1 MNYNFLKIEDKG
13 KYSIVFLNRPPVNA
27 LAPDFLS
34 EIEDA
39 VLKISADKNKRAI
52 ILTGEGKSFC
62 AGADIKVMK
71 EFSSIEAREFAM
83 NGQRVL
89 QNIENAEIPVI
100 AAIHGYALGG
110 GCELALACDIRVV
123 TKSAQIGQPEVR
135 LGLIPG
141 FAGTQRLSRLIG
153 IGKAKWMI
161 YTGESIS
168 GEKAYEWGF
177 AEVLTEDGKHLEEAE
192 NLVKRILEMGPSAI
206 RLVKSVINRGI
217 DSTFSTATGYEAES
231 FGLVFSTGEPKEG
244 IDAFLSKRKA
254 KWVEEG

>member
-1 MNYNFLKIEDKG
+1 MEYKYLKIEDKG
-13 KYSIVFLNRPPVNA
+13 KYSIIFLNRPPVNA
-27 LAPDFLS
+27 LSPDLLS
-34 EIEDA
+34 EIDDA
-39 VLKISADKNKRAI
+39 VCSISSDKSKRAI
-52 ILTGEGKSFC
+52 IITGEGKSFC

-71 EFSSIEAREFAM
+71 EFDSIQAREFAM
-83 NGQRVL
+83 KGQKVL
-89 QNIENAEIPVI
+89 QNIENADIPVI
-100 AAIHGYALGG
+100 AAIHGFALGG

-123 TKSAQIGQPEVR
+123 AKSAQIGQPEVR

-177 AEVLTEDGKHLEEAE
+177 AEVLAEDGKHLEEAE
-192 NLVKRILEMGPSAI
+192 KIVKKILEMGPSAI
-206 RLVKSVINRGI
+206 RLVKTVINRGI
-217 DSTFSTATGYEAES
+217 DSTFSTATSYEAES

-244 IDAFLSKRKA
+244 IEAFLEKKKA
-254 KWVEEG
+254 KWIEES

>member
-1 MNYNFLKIEDKG
+1 MEYKYIKIEDKG
-13 KYSIVFLNRPPVNA
+13 KYAIIFLNRPPVNA
-27 LAPDFLS
+27 LSPDLLS

-39 VLKISADKNKRAI
+39 VLSMSSDKSKRALI
-52 ILTGEGKSFC
+52 IAGEGKSFC

-71 EFSSIEAREFAM
+71 EFDSIQAREFAM
-83 NGQRVL
+83 KGQRVL

-100 AAIHGYALGG
+100 AAIHGFALGG

-177 AEVLTEDGKHLEEAE
+177 AEVLAGDGKHLEEAE
-192 NLVKRILEMGPSAI
+192 NIVRKILEMGPSAI
-206 RLVKSVINRGI
+206 RLVKTVINRGI
-217 DSTFSTATGYEAES
+217 DSTFSTATSYEAES

-244 IDAFLSKRKA
+244 IEAFLERRKA
-254 KWVEEG
+254 KWIEEG